1 MRSKKST
8 EVREGKG
15 EPPSHHPICKE
26 RSSRMHLARTQ
37 SSFLN
42 TSSNG
47 LVIAIDA
54 RRQFAACFQT
64 QAVDQATLQESNE
77 RHTYFIQNLEER
89 TEDTGTPMYVTASS
103 KGEC

>member
-1 MRSKKST
+1 
-8 EVREGKG
+8 
-15 EPPSHHPICKE
+15 
-26 RSSRMHLARTQ
+26 MHLARTQ